1 MTYSETIQYLY
12 AATPLFTQHGGSA
25 YKPGLQTTEAL
36 DAHFDHPHRRFLT
49 VHVAGTNGKG
59 SCAHTLAALFQ
70 LLGLRTGLYTSPH
83 LVDFRERIRVGGEM
97 MPEQY
102 VVDFVERE
110 RAFFE
115 PLHPSFFELTTA
127 LAFKY
132 FADEAVDVA
141 VIEVGLGGRLDCTN
155 IITPRLSVI
164 TNISLDHTQFLGTTL
179 AAIAGEK
186 AGIIKPDVPVIVGEA
201 LPETRPVFE
210 AKANEVGAPIT
221 FAEDMPEVLSSSLT
235 ADGLRHYETRTFGA
249 FDGTLAGDC
258 QTKNTNTVL
267 HAIRALQ
274 AQQFPRIDRL
284 TPELLRRA
292 FRDVCQ
298 LTGLRGRWERVG
310 TSPEIICDTGHN
322 TGGWAYLSTAL
333 KRRVASGQQLHVV
346 FGMMADKDVSTVL
359 SLLPTEAHYYFTQAA
374 LPRAMKADKLAS
386 LAASHGLHGTTHA
399 SVKAAVEAARTA
411 AAPEDFV
418 YIGGSSFVV
427 SEALPLFDK

>member
-83 LVDFRERIRVGGEM
+83 LVDFRERIRVNGEM

-132 FADEAVDVA
+132 FADAEVDVA

-186 AGIIKPDVPVIVGEA
+186 AGIIKAGIPVVVGEA

-210 AKANEVGAPIT
+210 AKAKEVGAPIT
-221 FAEDMPEVLSSSLT
+221 FAEDAPEVLASSLT
-235 ADGLRHYETRTFGA
+235 TDGLRHYETRSFGA
-249 FDGTLAGDC
+249 FDGTLSGDC
-258 QTKNTNTVL
+258 QVKNTNTLL
-267 HAIRALQ
+267 HAVKALQ
-274 AQQFPRIDRL
+274 AQHFPHIDRL
-284 TPELLRRA
+284 TPELLHRA

-298 LTGLRGRWERVG
+298 LTGLRGRWEHVG
-310 TSPEIICDTGHN
+310 ERPEIICDTGHN
-322 TGGWAYLSTAL
+322 TGGWAYLSSAL
-333 KRRVASGQQLHVV
+333 QRRVAAGQQLHVV

-359 SLLPTEAHYYFTQAA
+359 SLLPTAAHYYFTQAA
-374 LPRAMKADKLAS
+374 LPRAMKADE
-386 LAASHGLHGTTHA
+386 LAALAATHGLHGTTFA
-399 SVKAAVEAARTA
+399 TVPAAVEAARSA
-411 AAPEDFV
+411 AAPADFV

-427 SEALPLFDK
+427 SEALPLFV